1 MKNVA
6 NTFVSK
12 FNSLMSTCDKLYS
25 KNTYTNGKCNYDG
38 GDLAGDPIC
47 QSVKN
52 SLKNVINSYTSSD
65 GKTLYQMG
73 ISINKS
79 GTLEVDSSKL
89 ESVLSS
95 NYDGFI
101 SVMKD
106 LSDKLNSAVDVYTKS
121 GTGILTQ
128 RSESANNEW
137 KDLKSK
143 LSSMDEYMKTYE
155 DRLRKKYTSLDTI
168 LANMNTNMS
177 YISSILTSSQQ

>member
-1 MKNVA
+1 MIN
-6 NTFVSK
+6 
-12 FNSLMSTCDKLYS
+12 
-25 KNTYTNGKCNYDG
+25 NY
-38 GDLAGDPIC
+38 
-47 QSVKN
+47 V
-52 SLKNVINSYTSSD
+52 SSD

-89 ESVLSS
+89 ESTLSS

-101 SVMKD
+101 NVMKD
-106 LSDKLNSAVDVYTKS
+106 LSDKLTTSVELYTKS
-121 GTGILTQ
+121 STGILTK
-128 RSESANNEW
+128 RSEAANNEW

-143 LSSMDEYMKTYE
+143 LSSMDEYMKNYE

>member
-1 MKNVA
+1 M
-6 NTFVSK
+6 
-12 FNSLMSTCDKLYS
+12 
-25 KNTYTNGKCNYDG
+25 
-38 GDLAGDPIC
+38 AGDPIC

-79 GTLEVDSSKL
+79 GTLEVDSDKL
-89 ESVLSS
+89 EAVLSS

>member
-1 MKNVA
+1 
-6 NTFVSK
+6 
-12 FNSLMSTCDKLYS
+12 
-25 KNTYTNGKCNYDG
+25 
-38 GDLAGDPIC
+38 
-47 QSVKN
+47 
-52 SLKNVINSYTSSD
+52 
-65 GKTLYQMG
+65 MG

-89 ESVLSS
+89 ESTLSS

-101 SVMKD
+101 NVMKD
-106 LSDKLNSAVDVYTKS
+106 LSDKLTTSVELYTKS
-121 GTGILTQ
+121 STGILTK
-128 RSESANNEW
+128 RSEAANNEW

-143 LSSMDEYMKTYE
+143 LSSMDEYMKNYE

>member
-1 MKNVA
+1 MVV
-6 NTFVSK
+6 T
-12 FNSLMSTCDKLYS
+12 
-25 KNTYTNGKCNYDG
+25 KCNYDG

-47 QSVKN
+47 QNVKN
-52 SLKNVINSYTSSD
+52 SLKNVINNYVSSD

-89 ESVLSS
+89 ESTLSS

-101 SVMKD
+101 NVMKD
-106 LSDKLNSAVDVYTKS
+106 LSDKLTTSVELYTKS
-121 GTGILTQ
+121 STGILTK
-128 RSESANNEW
+128 RSEAANNEW

-143 LSSMDEYMKTYE
+143 LSSMDEYMKNYE

>member
-1 MKNVA
+1 M
-6 NTFVSK
+6 
-12 FNSLMSTCDKLYS
+12 
-25 KNTYTNGKCNYDG
+25 
-38 GDLAGDPIC
+38 AGDPIC
-47 QSVKN
+47 QNVKN
-52 SLKNVINSYTSSD
+52 SLKNVINNYVSSD

-89 ESVLSS
+89 ESTLSS

-101 SVMKD
+101 NVMKD
-106 LSDKLNSAVDVYTKS
+106 LSDKLTTSVELYTKS
-121 GTGILTQ
+121 STGILTK
-128 RSESANNEW
+128 RSEAANNEW

-143 LSSMDEYMKTYE
+143 LSSMDEYMKNYE